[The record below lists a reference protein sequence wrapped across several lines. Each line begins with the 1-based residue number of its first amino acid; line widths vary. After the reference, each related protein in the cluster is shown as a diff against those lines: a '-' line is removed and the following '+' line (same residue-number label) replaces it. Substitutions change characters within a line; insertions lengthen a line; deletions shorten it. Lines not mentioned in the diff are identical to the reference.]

1 MDRINV
7 QEKVDTARFN
17 RFHLVVFF
25 WTFLVVV
32 LDGYDLAVP
41 GVALPAIMANMKV
54 TAAIAGFMASSA
66 LFGMAFGAIL
76 MGVMADRIGRRKVFA
91 ISIFLFSA
99 FTMAAGFAADPLT
112 FSAMRFFA
120 GVGIGGALPNAVAHM
135 SEYAPRKSRGRIVG
149 LMMCGYTI
157 GSVLAALI
165 GKQSIETYGWRSV
178 FIVAGVPLLIVP
190 FVLARMP
197 ESLAYLVK
205 SGKQDELRKVLRRVL
220 PEQAFA
226 TDALFVG
233 QAQDR
238 HARTPLGQLFA
249 DGRGMS
255 TLLIWVAF
263 FMGLFMLYA
272 MSTWLVTLLTRSGH
286 TLGAALTFLLVYNAG
301 VIVGTII
308 GAWVGDRF
316 SLKWVLAF
324 FYVMGAVSLA
334 TLGYAPNQTVLFVL
348 VAVVGASVVG
358 TQNLCYAYTGQFY
371 PLASRSA
378 GLGAAA
384 GVGRVGAIVAPL
396 LLGAL
401 VSQNLPPTTC
411 FMAIAVASAIGALA
425 IAGVNHGR
433 CASANSGNGNLQFEG
448 PKSIP
453 TRD

>member
-7 QEKVDTARFN
+7 QEKVDGASFN
-17 RFHLVVFF
+17 RFHLVVFL
-25 WTFLVVV
+25 WTSLVVV

-54 TAAIAGFMASSA
+54 SAAAAGFMASSA
-66 LFGMAFGAIL
+66 LFGMAFGAIVL
-76 MGVMADRIGRRKVFA
+76 GAVADRIGRRKVFA

-99 FTMAAGFAADPLT
+99 FTLAAGFSTEPLL

-135 SEYAPRKSRGRIVG
+135 SEYAPRRSRGRLVG

-165 GKQSIETYGWRSV
+165 GKACIEAYGWRSV
-178 FIVAGVPLLIVP
+178 FIVAGVPLLIIP
-190 FVLARMP
+190 FVMTWMP
-197 ESLAYLVK
+197 ESLAYLVRTN
-205 SGKQDELRKVLRRVL
+205 KQDELREVLRRIL
-220 PEQAFA
+220 PDQRFA
-226 TDALFVG
+226 PDAVFVG
-233 QAQDR
+233 QTAAR
-238 HARTPLGQLFA
+238 GARTPLGQLFA
-249 DGRGMS
+249 DGRAQS
-255 TLLIWVAF
+255 TVLIWVAF

-301 VIVGTII
+301 VIIGTIV

-324 FYVMGAVSLA
+324 FYAMGAASLA
-334 TLGYAPNQTVLFVL
+334 ALGYAPNQPALFVL
-348 VAVVGASVVG
+348 IAIVGASVVG

-371 PLASRSA
+371 PLASRSV

-396 LLGAL
+396 LIGAL
-401 VSQNLPPTTC
+401 VSLNLPPTTC

-425 IAGVNHGR
+425 ITGVNHRR
-433 CASANSGNGNLQFEG
+433 CASANPGNGNLQFDT
-448 PKSIP
+448 P
-453 TRD
+453 D

>member
-1 MDRINV
+1 MSRITV
-7 QEKVDTARFN
+7 QERVDEADLN
-17 RFHLVVFF
+17 RFHLIVLF

-54 TAAIAGFMASSA
+54 TAAIAGLMASSA
-66 LFGMAFGAIL
+66 LFGMVFGAIVL
-76 MGVMADRIGRRKVFA
+76 GAMADRIGRRKVFA
-91 ISIFLFSA
+91 ASILLFSA
-99 FTMAAGFAADPLT
+99 FTMAAGFSTDPVM
-112 FSAMRFFA
+112 FSAARFFA

-135 SEYAPRKSRGRIVG
+135 SEYAPRRSRGRLVG

-165 GKQSIETYGWRSV
+165 GKQCIEVYGWRSV
-178 FIVAGVPLLIVP
+178 FVVAGIPLLIIP
-190 FVLARMP
+190 FVMASMP

-205 SGKQDELRKVLRRVL
+205 TGKQAELRKVLRQIL
-220 PEQAFA
+220 PNQAFA
-226 TDALFVG
+226 PDVVFVG
-233 QAQDR
+233 QSQGR
-238 HARTPLGQLFA
+238 GGRTPLGQLFA
-249 DGRGMS
+249 DGRGTS
-255 TLLIWVAF
+255 TVLIWVSF

-316 SLKWVLAF
+316 NLKWVLAF
-324 FYVMGAVSLA
+324 FYTMGAVSLA
-334 TLGYAPNQTVLFVL
+334 ALGYAPNQKVLFVL
-348 VAVVGASVVG
+348 IAVVGASVVG

-371 PLASRSA
+371 PLASRSL

-396 LLGAL
+396 LLGVL
-401 VSQNLPPTTC
+401 VNLNLPATVC
-411 FMAIAVASAIGALA
+411 FMAIAFASAMGAVA
-425 IAGVNHGR
+425 IASVNHR
-433 CASANSGNGNLQFEG
+433 RNASANPGNGNLEFEG
-448 PKSIP
+448 PASIS
-453 TRD
+453 TRH